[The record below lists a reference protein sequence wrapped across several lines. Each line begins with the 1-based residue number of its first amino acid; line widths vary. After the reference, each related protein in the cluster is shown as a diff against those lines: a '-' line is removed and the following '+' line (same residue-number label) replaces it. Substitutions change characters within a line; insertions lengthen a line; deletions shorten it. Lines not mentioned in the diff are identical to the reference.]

1 MIDRQNGKV
10 VIECDSCE
18 EVFEGEPGEEFAV
31 VWKAA
36 KDDGWRTKKIGDEW
50 VHGCERCGV

>member
-1 MIDRQNGKV
+1 MIDRQGGKV
-10 VIECDSCE
+10 LIECDSCD
-18 EVFEGEPGEEFAV
+18 EVFEGEPGDEFSV